1 MTNYYWGTPDTTVQF
16 CENKYDNVYWIAEY
30 ENTYSAFSYLLLG
43 LFLYNTKI
51 KKIGIATI
59 ILGFS
64 TMLMHGTLRYYGQWL
79 DECSLLYISFE
90 TLRMINKNISFYYFP
105 PIILLYFYFKD
116 NYIFFLL
123 TFTFLQFVIIYLVT
137 NKKKRQIDK
146 ILIYA
151 YIITFSIACVFW
163 ILDQTICEPENYI
176 SYHAAWH
183 ILSCVG
189 MFYGYLSFI
198 I

>member
-16 CENKYDNVYWIAEY
+16 SEKKYDRVYWIAEY
-30 ENTYSAFSYLLLG
+30 DNTFSSLPYLLLG
-43 LFLYNTKI
+43 IFLYNTKI

-59 ILGFS
+59 LLGFS
-64 TMLMHGTLRYYGQWL
+64 TAIMHGTLRYYGQWL

-90 TLRMINKNISFYYFP
+90 TIRLVKKNASFYYFP
-105 PIILLYFYFKD
+105 PIILSYFYFKD
-116 NYIFFLL
+116 YYIFFLS
-123 TFTFLQFVIIYLVT
+123 TFTFLQVVIVYLIT
-137 NKKKRQIDK
+137 NKKKRYIDK

-151 YIITFSIACVFW
+151 YIITFSIAGVFW
-163 ILDQTICEPENYI
+163 ILDQKMCKPENYI

-183 ILSCVG
+183 ILSCLG

>member
-16 CENKYDNVYWIAEY
+16 CEKKYDNVYWIAEY
-30 ENTYSAFSYLLLG
+30 DNTFSSLPYLLLG
-43 LFLYNTKI
+43 IFLYNTKI

-64 TMLMHGTLRYYGQWL
+64 TAIMHGTLRYYGQWL

-90 TLRMINKNISFYYFP
+90 TIRLIKKNTSFYYFP
-105 PIILLYFYFKD
+105 PIILSYFYFKD
-116 NYIFFLL
+116 YYIFFLSI
-123 TFTFLQFVIIYLVT
+123 FTFLQVVIVYLIT
-137 NKKKRQIDK
+137 NKKKRKIDK
-146 ILIYA
+146 ILICA
-151 YIITFSIACVFW
+151 YIITFSIAGVFW
-163 ILDQTICEPENYI
+163 IFDQKMCEPENYV